1 MFFVAHTE
9 SGSNTS
15 RAQPINHEQT
25 LQTNHL
31 LMARSSHEF
40 LMAFVLF
47 NSADQRGNPN
57 KLEERM
63 RGEKHSIILGNII
76 LSDSQLTRID
86 EEGYQVKDKG
96 KVRGEKCV
104 VSL

>member
-1 MFFVAHTE
+1 
-9 SGSNTS
+9 
-15 RAQPINHEQT
+15 
-25 LQTNHL
+25 
-31 LMARSSHEF
+31 
-40 LMAFVLF
+40 MAFVLF

-76 LSDSQLTRID
+76 LSDSQPTRID

-104 VSL
+104 VSLWEDYRVSKKSPYIGTINEF